1 MEAAFNYLNFNYED
15 LRSLLQDLQEG
26 HEPSKVS
33 FAVFLSISV
42 SQIFALLKLMCS
54 LVKFQA
60 YAYLTYEKTQQALK
74 DNASLF

>member
-60 YAYLTYEKTQQALK
+60 YAYLTYEKI
-74 DNASLF
+74 